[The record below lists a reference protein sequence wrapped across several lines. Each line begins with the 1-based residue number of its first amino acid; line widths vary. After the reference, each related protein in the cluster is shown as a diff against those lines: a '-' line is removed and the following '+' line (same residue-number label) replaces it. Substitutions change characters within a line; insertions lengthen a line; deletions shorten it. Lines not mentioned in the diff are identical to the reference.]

1 MYSDRKEGCNTDVSS
16 FNYIIYE
23 NSLEKQDTEQVSLK
37 KLKRK
42 TAFYFTRTSSCNC
55 IAYKFH
61 KAVWE
66 FNPGLHHG
74 AHLCR
79 QPFRKSR
86 TLVTLSVHL
95 PRWGC
100 MLSGWGEGEGS
111 EYSLFIWFICS
122 KSQVKNSPQDSSSL
136 PFLCPLSKTLKK

>member
-1 MYSDRKEGCNTDVSS
+1 MLVARSMLHITYLEVYSDRKEGCNTDVSS

-61 KAVWE
+61 KAV
-66 FNPGLHHG
+66 
-74 AHLCR
+74 
-79 QPFRKSR
+79 
-86 TLVTLSVHL
+86 
-95 PRWGC
+95 
-100 MLSGWGEGEGS
+100 
-111 EYSLFIWFICS
+111 
-122 KSQVKNSPQDSSSL
+122 
-136 PFLCPLSKTLKK
+136 